1 MVAIE
6 DKDNKANIK
15 TDQKWVKDFKKLILI
30 ITLKKAKQFNF
41 AVTHVSDGN
50 LERRIVK
57 TFHKHAFHLELT
69 LSRKIQ

>member
-30 ITLKKAKQFNF
+30 ITLKKE
-41 AVTHVSDGN
+41 SS
-50 LERRIVK
+50 
-57 TFHKHAFHLELT
+57 LT
-69 LSRKIQ
+69 LL